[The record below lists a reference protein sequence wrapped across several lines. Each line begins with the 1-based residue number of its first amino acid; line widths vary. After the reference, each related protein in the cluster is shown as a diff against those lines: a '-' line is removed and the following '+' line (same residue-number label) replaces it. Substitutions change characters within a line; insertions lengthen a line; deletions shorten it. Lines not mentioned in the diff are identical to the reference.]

1 MSEAERFINSI
12 NRGRKTGSKSCNKI
26 RSIYYKLRREGKV
39 SVDCSTFGTVLRTV
53 GDLIWQKVYA
63 GHAVAV
69 PYLFNME
76 VIPNPLQFVRSVNWS
91 RTLNWWK
98 EDEDAF
104 NNRLLVRN
112 EPTRF
117 MLKVRHSTFSRRR
130 SMWYYSL
137 LFEIRPAKQ
146 RMKDIETKYELQ

>member
-1 MSEAERFINSI
+1 MNEAERFINNI
-12 NRGRKTGSKSCNKI
+12 NRGRKVGSKSSNKV
-26 RSIYYKLRREGKV
+26 RNIYYKLRKEKKV
-39 SVDCSTFGTVLRTV
+39 SVDYSTFGTVLRTV

-63 GHAVAV
+63 GHSVAV

-76 VIPNPLQFVRSVNWS
+76 IIPNPLQFVRSVNWN

-104 NNRLLVRN
+104 RDRLLVRN

-117 MLKVRHSTFSRRR
+117 ILRTRHSTFSRRR
-130 SMWYYSL
+130 NMWYYSL
-137 LFEIRPAKQ
+137 LFDIRPTKQ
-146 RMKDIETKYELQ
+146 RMRDIDTKYELQ